1 MVSSRLSYD
10 REVVDRT
17 VLTSQSVPP
26 APPWQL
32 GGGRVEDSCKGWRSL
47 YIGTA
52 IWCLYMQLQFLA
64 AIPICDI
71 HPLVITVK

>member
-26 APPWQL
+26 ARHGSW
-32 GGGRVEDSCKGWRSL
+32 GGGGWR
-47 YIGTA
+47 T
-52 IWCLYMQLQFLA
+52 
-64 AIPICDI
+64 
-71 HPLVITVK
+71 LVKAGGVYT

>member
-32 GGGRVEDSCKGWRSL
+32 GGAGWRTL
-47 YIGTA
+47 VTA
-52 IWCLYMQLQFLA
+52 GGVY
-64 AIPICDI
+64 
-71 HPLVITVK
+71 T